1 MNYIYSNHCLNLNI
15 YIKIHIKY
23 KFIKYVVCLYSLYI
37 VVNFKQEKK
46 GKNVYISPKQDLY
59 FVLHSVEKIK

>member
-23 KFIKYVVCLYSLYI
+23 KFIIYVVCLYSLYI

-46 GKNVYISPKQDLY
+46 RENVYISPKQDLY

>member
-1 MNYIYSNHCLNLNI
+1 MNWIHPNYCLNLNI

-23 KFIKYVVCLYSLYI
+23 KFIKYVVCLYSLCI
-37 VVNFKQEKK
+37 IVNFKQGKK
-46 GKNVYISPKQDLY
+46 RKNVYISLKQDLY

>member
-1 MNYIYSNHCLNLNI
+1 MNWIYPNHCLILNI

-23 KFIKYVVCLYSLYI
+23 TFIKYVVCLYPLYI
-37 VVNFKQEKK
+37 VVNLKQEKK
-46 GKNVYISPKQDLY
+46 RENVYISPKQDLY